1 VWFSINAQLA
11 QLPQIFQQGWK
22 NLQTFIYKAR
32 RGAVLHY
39 SNKYINIKRLVVVVE
54 LYNVLRSFS
63 LQPLVFE
70 KAGKEEYSR
79 RINKHGGVIFQ
90 TLQKLEKYANY
101 NAIPSYTS
109 LHLADNTRDSPE

>member
-1 VWFSINAQLA
+1 MWLSINAQLA

-22 NLQTFIYKAR
+22 NLQAFIYKAR

-39 SNKYINIKRLVVVVE
+39 SNKYININKLVVVEV
-54 LYNVLRSFS
+54 LLNVLQRIS

-90 TLQKLEKYANY
+90 TIQKLEKYANY
-101 NAIPSYTS
+101 NAIPRYTQ
-109 LHLADNTRDSPE
+109 LHQANNIRDSPD